1 MIKMAKKNY
10 TGPEEYRPL
19 GAWAYFGYSILFS
32 IPVIGLIVNLI
43 FCFGNGNVNLRNYA
57 RSVWCAYLFAAI
69 LAIAMIVIM
78 TALGITADSIFDAI
92 NSEKSVMPI

>member
-1 MIKMAKKNY
+1 M
-10 TGPEEYRPL
+10 
-19 GAWAYFGYSILFS
+19 
-32 IPVIGLIVNLI
+32 
-43 FCFGNGNVNLRNYA
+43 
-57 RSVWCAYLFAAI
+57 FAAI

>member
-1 MIKMAKKNY
+1 MAKKHY

-32 IPVIGLIVNLI
+32 IPVIGLIVNLV
-43 FCFGNGNVNLRNYA
+43 FCFSDGNIIRRNYA